1 MSALRVHVMTT
12 HAFSKPTP
20 IPASAAN
27 SRTAT
32 GIDMADLLE
41 REFASRAQRLEQT
54 ATSAS
59 ALCQRLTPA
68 PADDGVPAVCWRPS
82 ANLVEDC
89 QAAARE
95 LASAMARY
103 VRRVAQLA
111 EKPVMLAPMS
121 VDGRLVVTLSAA
133 ARMTKQERTATAHT
147 VMPDQ
152 GEFKTMLDR
161 RSHRG
166 ARVLASQSYMV
177 RYADGR
183 YALHV
188 LRGVIPECLSHGH
201 LVVQTV
207 HLYCSSGWYLGCGAD
222 QPQCVLKDVHMLRTV
237 RGAAAL
243 RLVEGFRV
251 LDMKHRG
258 GITQQRLLIDY
269 ADRQG
274 KLHQGFGGCWPD
286 PIPLPTH
293 PSLVCSGS
301 CHSHSH
307 FHSHRHSHRHRHR
320 SPSPSPLTITVTV
333 TVTITLTVTVTVT
346 IILILSQER
355 VGTWTGGPT
364 RIMTGRR

>member
-20 IPASAAN
+20 IAASAAN

-121 VDGRLVVTLSAA
+121 VDGMLVVTLSAA

-207 HLYCSSGWYLGCGAD
+207 HLYCSSG
-222 QPQCVLKDVHMLRTV
+222 
-237 RGAAAL
+237 
-243 RLVEGFRV
+243 
-251 LDMKHRG
+251 
-258 GITQQRLLIDY
+258 
-269 ADRQG
+269 
-274 KLHQGFGGCWPD
+274 
-286 PIPLPTH
+286 
-293 PSLVCSGS
+293 
-301 CHSHSH
+301 
-307 FHSHRHSHRHRHR
+307 
-320 SPSPSPLTITVTV
+320 
-333 TVTITLTVTVTVT
+333 
-346 IILILSQER
+346 
-355 VGTWTGGPT
+355 
-364 RIMTGRR
+364 